1 MVAERLPVQ
10 PDLKARLVERA
21 REFRKEP
28 TASEATLW
36 TLLRGGRLGVRFR
49 RQQPIGPFVVDFFCP
64 SHRPIVEVDG
74 PVHAAQP
81 DQDQE
86 RQSLLE
92 ACGYRVLRFASD
104 EVERD
109 LDLVVSQISAVLREN
124 TLDMESPPRP
134 GRERG
139 LGGEGR

>member
-21 REFRKEP
+21 REFRKES
-28 TASEATLW
+28 TSSEAALW
-36 TLLRGGRLGVRFR
+36 KVLRGGRVGVRFR

-64 SHRPIVEVDG
+64 SHRLIVEVDG
-74 PVHAAQP
+74 PVHDEKP